1 MSLCISLNGEIG
13 YYRSQELV
21 DYINNTLEEIGITG
35 QGITTKSI
43 ANDVILPGI
52 DTKTSEV
59 SSLQF
64 VAAKLNENP
73 AWKPEIDF
81 TRQRIS
87 SDAKEYYILENK
99 SHLICQCAYSGYYVP
114 VDFHDI
120 PLPPGCLFGF
130 GSSYNLCNELKA
142 LAAILNLDLG
152 DYSPDLYL
160 LLQQR
165 YQELKNDRLFSE
177 KMLILYLYNMCLG
190 SIMHGLTI
198 VFSG

>member
-1 MSLCISLNGEIG
+1 MSLCISLDGKTG
-13 YYRSQELV
+13 SYRSQELV
-21 DYINNTLEEIGITG
+21 DYVNNTLNKIGIMG
-35 QGITTKSI
+35 HEINTKLI

-52 DTKTSEV
+52 DTKTYEI

-81 TRQRIS
+81 TSQRIS
-87 SDAKEYYILENK
+87 SDIKEYYILENK
-99 SHLICQCAYSGYYVP
+99 SHLICQCAHSGCYVP
-114 VDFHDI
+114 VNFHDI

-130 GSSYNLCNELKA
+130 GSSFNLCDELKT

-160 LLQQR
+160 LSQQR

-177 KMLILYLYNMCLG
+177 KMMILYLYNMCLG
-190 SIMHGLTI
+190 SIMHGLAV